1 MEQRNKYCCGSGF
14 TSKRLSGWAPG
25 TMTFLNN
32 HNTEKHPPMPS
43 PTFIRTVLPAGH
55 HRDCHSS
62 TCPEVAYQAA
72 WPAGSSGAQHIC
84 PPQLAWPE
92 PALQQGW
99 LPGSGSKKEVSPA
112 GTCGVVTSSSL
123 PGPSWP
129 MVSAGAGRMYLPR
142 QEREACELCPS
153 LLSPQKSQSQGRKGL
168 GTKGKLPAIQ
178 YHSVVRNVSAQH
190 L

>member
-1 MEQRNKYCCGSGF
+1 
-14 TSKRLSGWAPG
+14 
-25 TMTFLNN
+25 MTFLIIPTTAE
-32 HNTEKHPPMPS
+32 HLSTPS
-43 PTFIRTVLPAGH
+43 PPFIRTVLPADH
-55 HRDCHSS
+55 HRGCHSS

-129 MVSAGAGRMYLPR
+129 MVWAGVGRMYLPR

-153 LLSPQKSQSQGRKGL
+153 LLRPQKSQSQEGKGP
-168 GTKGKLPAIQ
+168 GTKGKLPDIPC
-178 YHSVVRNVSAQH
+178 
-190 L
+190 